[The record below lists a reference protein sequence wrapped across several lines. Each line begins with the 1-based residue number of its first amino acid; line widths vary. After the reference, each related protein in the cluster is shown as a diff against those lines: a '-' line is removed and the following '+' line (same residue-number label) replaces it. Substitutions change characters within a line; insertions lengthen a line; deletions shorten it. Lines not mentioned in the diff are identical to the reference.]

1 LLSLDQVGLKNFN
14 VEGSLTT
21 GVKIELG
28 GKLAFGLADAE
39 GYHMVSFDLEVLM
52 DGLTVEAGWNDEH
65 EKCKAIVK
73 AEVDFVAIEVEL
85 IFSKNGPDEQN
96 VIDINNK
103 VIELYGQS
111 ELWVGNY
118 KADKFQEKNAK
129 GDAWVQQKYKPLQ
142 LQHKVLMGD
151 KWVPA
156 PELDNA
162 HNRVNLDLSQFMI

>member
-1 LLSLDQVGLKNFN
+1 VGLKSLY

-39 GYHMVSFDLEVLM
+39 GYHMVGFDFEVLM
-52 DGLTVEAGWNDEH
+52 DGLTVEAGWNDEK

-85 IFSKNGPDEQN
+85 IFSKNGPTTVEAN
-96 VIDINNK
+96 AIDINNK
-103 VIELYGQS
+103 ALEKP
-111 ELWVGNY
+111 
-118 KADKFQEKNAK
+118 KA
-129 GDAWVQQKYKPLQ
+129 LQ
-142 LQHKVLMGD
+142 IQHKVLMGN

-156 PELDNA
+156 PKHDEAWFKAQDEAISSIIL
-162 HNRVNLDLSQFMI
+162 

>member
-1 LLSLDQVGLKNFN
+1 MLSLNQVGLKSLY

-39 GYHMVSFDLEVLM
+39 GYHMVGFDLEVLM
-52 DGLTVEAGWNDEH
+52 DGLTVEAGWNDEK

-85 IFSKNGPDEQN
+85 IFSKNGPTTVEAN

-103 VIELYGQS
+103 VQEFMAKAKALV
-111 ELWVGNY
+111 EKY
-118 KADKFQEKNAK
+118 KEAQEKPKA
-129 GDAWVQQKYKPLQ
+129 LQ
-142 LQHKVLMGD
+142 IQHKVLMGN

-156 PELDNA
+156 PKLDDFTK
-162 HNRVNLDLSQFMI
+162 RFQLMI